1 MEGSLRNC
9 LFTAS
14 MYFGFSVKHIVATLF
29 IQTIF
34 SLHKLHQEVMKL
46 CFLSFTENIGT
57 EARQVLPNEPY
68 ECNARPLM
76 KQ

>member
-1 MEGSLRNC
+1 MDNGSDNRVVQGRRKVAMEGSLRNC

-34 SLHKLHQEVMKL
+34 SLHKLH
-46 CFLSFTENIGT
+46 
-57 EARQVLPNEPY
+57 
-68 ECNARPLM
+68 
-76 KQ
+76 